1 MNIFDYILSFIAGNN
16 SLQFYQAITP
26 ILLLLIFYFA
36 WLVNSVLE
44 KISSKIDSFN
54 NCNDELSKEI
64 KDELKC
70 IQKEI
75 IEISTKT
82 DIITTKAINKYN
94 EDDDS
99 EEDESES
106 DFEIEKE
113 ENLNKLLSKDEDT
126 DQIMISNEDFETIK
140 KYLQEKQNKKS
151 GIKTLKRD
159 SRLRKL

>member
-1 MNIFDYILSFIAGNN
+1 M
-16 SLQFYQAITP
+16 
-26 ILLLLIFYFA
+26 
-36 WLVNSVLE
+36 
-44 KISSKIDSFN
+44 
-54 NCNDELSKEI
+54 SKEI

-94 EDDDS
+94 EEDDS
-99 EEDESES
+99 EEDDS
-106 DFEIEKE
+106 DSDIEIEKE

>member
-82 DIITTKAINKYN
+82 DIITTKAI
-94 EDDDS
+94 S
-99 EEDESES
+99 ELPS
-106 DFEIEKE
+106 DCFADHWASVRKP
-113 ENLNKLLSKDEDT
+113 
-126 DQIMISNEDFETIK
+126 
-140 KYLQEKQNKKS
+140 S
-151 GIKTLKRD
+151 GSPD
-159 SRLRKL
+159 